1 MYSNLWQT
9 NTYSRLFEK
18 ITKITPLEEK
28 AITEKQTFYREET
41 KEVVTEE
48 KLCKLHQSIED
59 GTYKEPPKIIITDE
73 DGNNS
78 EYNND
83 EPISKY
89 DCHDCVMRQVD
100 YETIKVPYEE
110 DVVIGFEPDIPK
122 NCTLEICP
130 DLIYDPVFKDGKWIK
145 LKPELPPQPEPEP
158 SEMDKLKTEL
168 EVTKAAM
175 AEFIMQQT
183 LKGM

>member
-1 MYSNLWQT
+1 MAKYYGYCYDEEGRFT
-9 NTYSRLFEK
+9 EM
-18 ITKITPLEEK
+18 IPLEEK
-28 AITEKQTFYREET
+28 AINEKQTFYREET
-41 KEVVTEE
+41 KEVIDEE
-48 KLCKLHQSIED
+48 GNISIE
-59 GTYKEPPKIIITDE
+59 Y
-73 DGNNS
+73 
-78 EYNND
+78 
-83 EPISKY
+83 
-89 DCHDCVMRQVD
+89 
-100 YETIKVPYEE
+100 IKVPYEE
-110 DVVIGFEPDIPK
+110 DVVIGFEPDIPA

-145 LKPELPPQPEPEP
+145 LKPELPPQPEPGP

>member
-1 MYSNLWQT
+1 MAKYYGYCYNEEGRFT
-9 NTYSRLFEK
+9 EM
-18 ITKITPLEEK
+18 IPLEEK

-41 KEVVTEE
+41 KEIVIEE
-48 KLCKLHQSIED
+48 KLCELHQSIMD
-59 GTYKEPPKIIITDE
+59 GTYVPDPESTE
-73 DGNNS
+73 
-78 EYNND
+78 

-89 DCHDCVMRQVD
+89 DCPDCVMAKVD

-110 DVVIGFEPDIPK
+110 DVVVGYEPDIPM
-122 NCTLEICP
+122 NCTLEVCP

-145 LKPELPPQPEPEP
+145 LKPELLPQPEPGP